1 MITLLLLHAITTW
14 VLCGLIWT
22 IQVVHYP
29 LFEDV
34 GHENFSA
41 FHGRHMWLITWIVA
55 PLMFLEVGSAGLLL
69 FWGERSWLFLL
80 SLVALAVVWLSTA
93 IYQVPMH
100 DQLVRGYNA
109 ELIRRLVLTNWWR
122 TLAWTIRGL
131 CLAAMLHALLTKF

>member
-34 GHENFSA
+34 GPEKFPG
-41 FHGRHMWLITWIVA
+41 FHGRHMRLITWIVA

-69 FWGERSWLFLL
+69 FGGERSWLFLL
-80 SLVALAVVWLSTA
+80 SLAALAVVWLSTA
-93 IYQVPMH
+93 ISQVPMH

-109 ELIRRLVLTNWWR
+109 EILRRLVLTNWWR

>member
-1 MITLLLLHAITTW
+1 MITLLLIHSIITW

-34 GHENFSA
+34 GHENFST

-80 SLVALAVVWLSTA
+80 SLAALAVVWLSTA

-131 CLAAMLHALLTKF
+131 CLAAMLHALLTKI

>member
-34 GHENFSA
+34 GPEHFRG
-41 FHGRHMWLITWIVA
+41 FHGRHMRLITWIVA

-69 FWGERSWLFLL
+69 FWGELSWLFLL
-80 SLVALAVVWLSTA
+80 SLLALAVVWLSTA

-100 DQLVRGYNA
+100 DQLVRGYHA
-109 ELIRRLVLTNWWR
+109 GLIRRLVLTNWWR
-122 TLAWTIRGL
+122 TLAWTTRGL
-131 CLAAMLHALLTKF
+131 CLTAMLHALLTKI

>member
-34 GHENFSA
+34 GHEKFPG
-41 FHGRHMWLITWIVA
+41 FHGRHMRLITWIVA

-80 SLVALAVVWLSTA
+80 SLAALAVVWLSTA
-93 IYQVPMH
+93 VSQVPMH

-109 ELIRRLVLTNWWR
+109 EVIRKLVLTNWWR

-131 CLAAMLHALLTKF
+131 CLATMLHALLTKF